1 MNMKINIKQYLTN
14 ITVEDILSKNVV
26 ECCDNENRQTI
37 LVRNSEE
44 NSKGVAFEN
53 EFFIMKNNFI
63 LEVEDREIGNF
74 HILICKKND
83 SNNKEHFNRVC
94 NYLFK
99 KNNMPQSADEMLK
112 LFYSLET
119 IFSSKTKRDVSLEI
133 GFYGELSVIN
143 YLYQLNLPI
152 YKMWHSNFFNKHD
165 MEINEKT
172 KIEIKTTVKDIRK
185 HQFNYDQL
193 CRNKLNIYVISCALK
208 TCEKGLSLYELCKNT
223 MALLKDAKQIL
234 AIELLV
240 TRLGLSEEYQ
250 GINCIPDETYSSIK
264 IYNGQDIPVLCNTV
278 PECISNVHYD
288 VDFSNLKE
296 SSFEELRRI
305 QCH

>member
-1 MNMKINIKQYLTN
+1 MKIDIKQYLTN
-14 ITVEDILSKNVV
+14 ITVEDILTKNVV

-44 NSKGVAFEN
+44 NSTAVSFEN

-63 LEVEDREIGNF
+63 LEVENNEIGNF
-74 HILICKKND
+74 HILICKKSD

-99 KNNMPQSADEMLK
+99 KNNLPQSADEMLK

-119 IFSSKTKRDVSLEI
+119 IFSSKTTHDLSLEI

-143 YLYQLNLPI
+143 YLYQLNLPC
-152 YKMWHSNFFNKHD
+152 YKMWHSDFFNKHD

-185 HQFNYDQL
+185 HRFSYDQL
-193 CRNKLNIYVISCALK
+193 CRSKLNIYVISCALK
-208 TCEKGLSLYELCKNT
+208 ICEKGLSLNQLCKNT
-223 MALLKDAKQIL
+223 MSLLKDSKQIL
-234 AIELLV
+234 AIELLM
-240 TRLGLSEEYQ
+240 TKLGLNEEYQ
-250 GINCIPDETYSSIK
+250 GINCILEETYSSIK
-264 IYNGQDIPVLCNTV
+264 IYGGRDIPVLCSV
-278 PECISNVHYD
+278 IPDGISDVHYD

-296 SSFEELRRI
+296 SSFEELRKV
-305 QCH
+305 